1 MINIKEYVAA
11 EKEKIKE
18 WIHSDSRW
26 SNTIPTLHI
35 VQVGDNEAS
44 NRYVRNKMK
53 DCEEVG
59 IAANLHKLS
68 DKINSH
74 DLQLFVDKLDGPII
88 VQLPLPAGVKV
99 PHINPVKDV
108 DGFEANSKFTPCTPG
123 GIMEYLRECGLAN
136 GEGKLAVVIG
146 RSEIVGKPMA
156 KLLLENNWTTAV
168 VHSKTSKETKN
179 TLLRNADLVVCAV
192 GKAGFLDP
200 KDCPH
205 AFIVDVGINFD
216 ENGKLVG
223 DVQKINS
230 DTVADRITPV
240 PGGVGLLTRLQLM
253 KNVVKFYGMYG
264 D

>member
-11 EKEKIKE
+11 EKEKIKK
-18 WIHSDSRW
+18 WINSDSGSRW

-35 VQVGDNEAS
+35 VQVGNNEAS
-44 NRYVRNKMK
+44 NRYIKNKIK

-88 VQLPLPAGVKV
+88 VQLPLPTGVKV

-108 DGFEANSKFTPCTPG
+108 DGFEKNSRFIPCTPG
-123 GIMEYLRECGLAN
+123 GIMGYLRECGLAN

-146 RSEIVGKPMA
+146 RSKIVGKPMA
-156 KLLLENNWTTAV
+156 KLLLEYNWTTVV
-168 VHSKTSKETKN
+168 VHSKTGEELKD
-179 TLLRNADLVVCAV
+179 TLLKEADLIVCAV

-200 KDCPH
+200 TDCKPG

-223 DVQKINS
+223 DVIPNMSKR
-230 DTVADRITPV
+230 TTPV

-253 KNVVKFYGMYG
+253 KNVVKFYGK
-264 D
+264 